1 MIKLNKCG
9 DDKSIPKEIHDKIKS
24 CTNSIMDFDQDVK
37 WYDVYSMFEEIFK
50 DGKKLATKKGET
62 NYKESLTD
70 ILDYL
75 EETESDR
82 EDDDEVS
89 ERILKDV
96 KNLRKLEGEL

>member
-1 MIKLNKCG
+1 MKVIIELEFDTYTPTTKDIIKYVNELG
-9 DDKSIPKEIHDKIKS
+9 EDLDWTTEDPKKI
-24 CTNSIMDFDQDVK
+24 T
-37 WYDVYSMFEEIFK
+37 
-50 DGKKLATKKGET
+50 TKKGESKT